1 MPTPDYYIKN
11 GHECQECIDMI
22 TADCSG
28 GEAFI
33 IGNIIKYLWRY
44 KGKNGS
50 RDLDK
55 AKNYIDML
63 LANNRTWYSEEPF
76 IYEKTKEKADIIE
89 NEVEKI
95 VTKINEFCGRYN
107 NCDRCPMK
115 NTEFYKKYS
124 CNIWAVKIAE
134 FINQPDRMVPQLL
147 RFIEEHENAK

>member
-11 GHECQECIDMI
+11 GHECQECINMI
-22 TADCSG
+22 TADCQS

-50 RDLDK
+50 RDLAK
-55 AKNYIDML
+55 AKNYLDML
-63 LANNRTWYSEEPF
+63 LGYNKPWYSAPQFTYGE
-76 IYEKTKEKADIIE
+76 TKEKTNLIE

-95 VTKINEFCGRYN
+95 VTKINAFCGRYN
-107 NCDRCPMK
+107 NCDKCPMK

-124 CNIWAVKIAE
+124 CNIWNVRVGE
-134 FINQPDRMVPQLL
+134 FINQPDTMVPQLL
-147 RFIEEHENAK
+147 KFIEDHENAK